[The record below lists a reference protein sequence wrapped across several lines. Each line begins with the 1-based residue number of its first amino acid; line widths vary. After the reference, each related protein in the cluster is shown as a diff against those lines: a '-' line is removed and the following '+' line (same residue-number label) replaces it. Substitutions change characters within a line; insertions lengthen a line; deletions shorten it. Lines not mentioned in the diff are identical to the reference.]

1 VAQAAVIAQP
11 DAHKGE
17 VVKAFI
23 VRKPQAAPLDEAAL
37 IAWARENM
45 AAYKAPRAVR
55 FIDALPTT
63 GAGKVLRRLLKE
75 QP

>member
-11 DAHKGE
+11 DAEKGE

-23 VRKPQAAPLDEAAL
+23 VRKPGIALDADAL
-37 IAWARENM
+37 MAWARDNM
-45 AAYKAPRAVR
+45 ASYKAPRAVR

-63 GAGKVLRRLLKE
+63 GAGKVLRRLLKD
-75 QP
+75 